1 MLHRLLVAAV
11 AAVAIAAPSLA
22 QVPRHFPHD
31 ALRGTIVFGP
41 MPEITLNGEPARLS
55 PAARIHAQNN
65 LLELPSTLFN
75 RKAIVNYTVGIGGL
89 VNEVWILRPDE
100 LAKSPWPTT
109 ADEASRWRFDPAA
122 QTWSRR

>member
-11 AAVAIAAPSLA
+11 AAVTVAAPALA

-31 ALRGTIVFGP
+31 ALRGTIAFGP

>member
-1 MLHRLLVAAV
+1 MFRRALAAAV
-11 AAVAIAAPSLA
+11 AAAVLAAPALA
-22 QVPRHFPHD
+22 QAPRYFPHD
-31 ALRGTIVFGP
+31 ALRGTIMFGP

-55 PAARIHAQNN
+55 PAARIHAQSN

-100 LAKSPWPTT
+100 IAKSPWPTT

-122 QTWSRR
+122 QAWSRR